1 MTSQVIFHMMWKS
14 IVKTLIIITIM
25 L

>member
-1 MTSQVIFHMMWKS
+1 MMWKS
-14 IVKTLIIITIM
+14 IVKTLIIITIT